1 MFRFSARPNLAHLVS
16 WREWGPEAFREA
28 REQGKPLALFLTAFW
43 CGFCQRMDEGALS
56 NPEATALLNA
66 FFVPVRVEESQRP
79 DVDLRYNQDGWPTVA
94 LLTPEGD
101 HLFSVNYLDPDP
113 FVDLLV
119 SVVQLHQ
126 QGELGTERDGAQVF
140 QTVRAPDPAARDSR
154 PLSPELL
161 YEISGVLEGL
171 ADSLHGG
178 FGTGFKFLHADANE
192 FFLYMYQATGEP
204 QYLHHVLRTLTELR
218 ASPMY
223 DSALGGFFRYSSK
236 PDWSEPHREKLLQDQ
251 AALLRNYLHA
261 YLLTGDLACRELA
274 EGLIS
279 FAELNLFHEESGAFR
294 GCQDYVAVDD
304 RARTEVTERP
314 EVPVVDEYVYC
325 DANAAIVSAY
335 LDAWWLLGQPD
346 CRQRAEQVL
355 EILWRRFRSEDGR
368 MFHYWDGNQ
377 NNAAQTPGLLVD
389 EVETGLALLDA
400 YAILGGDVY
409 LSRAEELAGA
419 ITRWHRLP
427 DGGFADISELGPG
440 KLSAAVA
447 VMSQNARAALFFLR
461 LSALTGDPQYRQ
473 AAREALERFPNA
485 HSEHGAFA
493 AMFGQSVGRLLA
505 EPVIV
510 TITGVPGSVQLLKSA
525 RAALTQPDRGG
536 LTIRFRQREFP

>member
-1 MFRFSARPNLAHLVS
+1 MFRFSARPNLAHQVR

-28 REQGKPLALFLTAFW
+28 GEQGKPLALFLTAFW

-94 LLTPEGD
+94 FLTHEGD
-101 HLFSVNYLDPDP
+101 HLFSVNYMDPDP
-113 FVDLLV
+113 FVELLV
-119 SVVQLHQ
+119 RIVELHQ
-126 QGELGTERDGAQVF
+126 QGELRLAGEAAPSGFPMRPDGEGSQPL
-140 QTVRAPDPAARDSR
+140 APA
-154 PLSPELL
+154 LL
-161 YEISGVLEGL
+161 YEIVGMLEGL
-171 ADSLHGG
+171 ADPLHGG
-178 FGTGFKFLHADANE
+178 FGSGFKFLHADANE
-192 FFLYMYQATGEP
+192 FFLYMYQSTGEP
-204 QYLHHVLRTLTELR
+204 QYLVHVLRTLAELR

-236 PDWSEPHREKLLQDQ
+236 PDWSEPHREKLLYDQ

-261 YLLTGDLACRELA
+261 YLLTGDLTCRENA
-274 EGLIS
+274 EGLIN
-279 FAELNLFHEESGAFR
+279 FAELNLFHEESGAFW

-304 RARTEVTERP
+304 RARAGVTERP

-335 LDAWWLLGQPD
+335 LDAWWLLGRPD

-355 EILWRRFRSEDGR
+355 ETLWQRFRAEDGR
-368 MFHYWDGNQ
+368 MLHYWDGNQ
-377 NNAAQTPGLLVD
+377 DNGAQTPGLLVD

-427 DGGFADISELGPG
+427 DGGFADISEIGPG
-440 KLSAAVA
+440 RLSAAVA

-461 LSALTGDPQYRQ
+461 LSALAGNPQYRQ
-473 AAREALERFPNA
+473 AARGALERFPNA

-493 AMFGQSVGRLLA
+493 AMFGQAVGRAL
-505 EPVIV
+505 E
-510 TITGVPGSVQLLKSA
+510 A
-525 RAALTQPDRGG
+525 RSLP
-536 LTIRFRQREFP
+536 L